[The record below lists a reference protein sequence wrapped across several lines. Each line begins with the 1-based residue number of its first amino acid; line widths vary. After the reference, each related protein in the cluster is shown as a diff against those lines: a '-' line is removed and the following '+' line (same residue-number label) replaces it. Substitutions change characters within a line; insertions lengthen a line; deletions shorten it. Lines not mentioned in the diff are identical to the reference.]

1 MKKIILTVLA
11 VSVLLSGCGSKKPGT
26 AGTDAATEVSVTTQK
41 SEIKDFSV
49 YSTYSGTVNPDSEIS
64 VTPKLGGKVVSDN
77 TEIGKFVTAGT
88 VLFTLESTD
97 QSLQV
102 SQAQAAYNSA
112 LANYERTIG
121 GSAAQ
126 SILQLEQSL
135 NAAENELNDARTNL
149 SRAQEAFDSKITI
162 NQAKNAV
169 DQAQIAYDNA
179 LELLNSNAAVTAAQT
194 NYDSAKSTYERTAEL
209 YSSGAVSK
217 SSFESAENA
226 YKAAEAQLHSAKL
239 SAQQNVQ
246 SAKIALDNAQQ
257 QYKNA
262 EINLTASLDAAK
274 TRYSNAEANY
284 NAAKENLELTQ
295 NVVNPE
301 NAKNAKAQVA
311 SAKASL
317 DIAKQALENTVIT
330 APFSG
335 TISAENISVGEMAAA
350 GSSYV
355 KLVNLDA
362 VTIEI
367 NISENMVSS
376 VTSGTPATISVAS
389 AGISEITG
397 TVAAISPVAYNG
409 MFTAKIHV
417 ANSDGMLKGGMAAD
431 VGLATGI
438 AENAV
443 VIPTEAIIKSDDESY
458 VYINNN
464 GKPEKIT
471 VTTGIGD
478 DEFIQIT
485 SGLTGGEDVVVKG
498 KDFITD
504 NCILSVNN

>member
-1 MKKIILTVLA
+1 M
-11 VSVLLSGCGSKKPGT
+11 
-26 AGTDAATEVSVTTQK
+26 
-41 SEIKDFSV
+41 
-49 YSTYSGTVNPDSEIS
+49 
-64 VTPKLGGKVVSDN
+64 
-77 TEIGKFVTAGT
+77 
-88 VLFTLESTD
+88 
-97 QSLQV
+97 
-102 SQAQAAYNSA
+102 
-112 LANYERTIG
+112 
-121 GSAAQ
+121 
-126 SILQLEQSL
+126 
-135 NAAENELNDARTNL
+135 
-149 SRAQEAFDSKITI
+149 
-162 NQAKNAV
+162 
-169 DQAQIAYDNA
+169 DQAQIAYNNA

-194 NYDSAKSTYERTAEL
+194 NYDSAKNTYERTSEL
-209 YSSGAVSK
+209 YNSGAVSK
-217 SSFESAENA
+217 STFESAENA
-226 YKAAEAQLHSAKL
+226 YKAAEAQLHSAKIG
-239 SAQQNVQ
+239 AQQSVD

-262 EINLTASLDAAK
+262 EINLTTSLDAAK

-284 NAAKENLELTQ
+284 NTAKENLELTQ

-301 NAKNAKAQVA
+301 NAKTAKAQVA

-317 DIAKQALENTVIT
+317 DIAKQALSNTVIT

-335 TISAENISVGEMAAA
+335 TISAKNISVGEMAAA

-355 KLVNLDA
+355 KLVNLDSA
-362 VTIEI
+362 TIEI
-367 NISENMVSS
+367 NISENMVSA

-409 MFTAKIHV
+409 MFTAKINV
-417 ANSDGMLKGGMAAD
+417 DNSDGLLKGGMAAD

-443 VIPTEAIIKSDDESY
+443 VIPTEAVIKSDTENY

-485 SGLTGGEDVVVKG
+485 SGLAGGEDVVVKG

-504 NCILSVNN
+504 NCTLAVNN